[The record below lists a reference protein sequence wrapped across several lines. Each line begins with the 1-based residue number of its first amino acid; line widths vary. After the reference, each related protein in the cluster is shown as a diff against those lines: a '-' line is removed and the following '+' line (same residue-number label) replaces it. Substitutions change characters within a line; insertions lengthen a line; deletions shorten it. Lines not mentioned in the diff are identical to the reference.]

1 VTKVFG
7 GLVALNKVDFR
18 IGRGELIGLI
28 GPNGAGKTTLF
39 HVVSGIYHPDYGSV
53 LFKGEDISKLRPDA
67 ICRRGLAR
75 TFQIVRPF
83 SHMTVIENVM
93 VGAIFGR
100 NPRDKTEAE
109 RRSAEILDSVGLS
122 EKRGAQVGT
131 LTLADRKR
139 LEVARALAT
148 DPELILLDEVMS
160 GLTPTEITQ
169 AMALI
174 KKLNDAGTTLLLI
187 EHVMKVIMEISHRI
201 VVLDRGQKIMEG
213 SPREVA
219 ADERVRQAYL
229 GERYAV

>member
-1 VTKVFG
+1 M
-7 GLVALNKVDFR
+7 ALNKVDFR